1 MKVHK
6 AFDLFARTTA
16 WYAGHP
22 ATFTVAIASVMIWA
36 ALGPT
41 YRYSDTWQLV
51 INTATSVITFLMVFV
66 IQNSQNRESVAI
78 ETKLDELIRAVQ
90 GAHNDMIGLED
101 LSQKELAQVHERFS
115 RLAEQARS
123 RLSATNE

>member
-1 MKVHK
+1 M
-6 AFDLFARTTA
+6 
-16 WYAGHP
+16 
-22 ATFTVAIASVMIWA
+22 
-36 ALGPT
+36 
-41 YRYSDTWQLV
+41 

-66 IQNSQNRESVAI
+66 IQNSQNRKSVAI
-78 ETKLDELIRAVQ
+78 ETKLDQLIRAVQ